1 MSEPDLDYRMAEKRW
16 RRRNSDM
23 RDTWEGERSAPPPAR
38 LVEEHE
44 LPMTEDERPAGREEP
59 GGVAERHVHAWGVE
73 DAE

>member
-1 MSEPDLDYRMAEKRW
+1 
-16 RRRNSDM
+16 M